1 MSNGS
6 TNSGVKG
13 RWDVYLATQ
22 SCTTPPVGFIF
33 LRGKTETLR
42 LATDNLQC
50 FTSLLSNTVACTFLL
65 RALGN
70 LFQQPFPA
78 WRRIVI
84 RIAHKKGFQ
93 VLLCGHVLR
102 PLWEPAEAAG
112 RTCGEAKGKNM
123 FYNSWRTRCSRHL
136 HIKVWNTNPVQ
147 PSPKDGTSRLSV
159 SFQGWFL
166 WLQRAKASPSQ

>member
-1 MSNGS
+1 MSSGS

-22 SCTTPPVGFIF
+22 CCTTPPVGFIF

-50 FTSLLSNTVACTFLL
+50 LTSLLSNTVACTFLL

-93 VLLCGHVLR
+93 MLLCGHVLR

-112 RTCGEAKGKNM
+112 RTCEEAKGKNM

-136 HIKVWNTNPVQ
+136 HIKVWNTNPMQ
-147 PSPKDGTSRLSV
+147 PSPKDGDVQAQCQLS
-159 SFQGWFL
+159 GMIPMATKG
-166 WLQRAKASPSQ
+166 QREPF